1 MGRCSYNRILNI
13 KKEKIHSFFF
23 SNKKVKKLRK
33 HIESKLEL
41 QLLLLRARARKTK
54 YCSLPMEFFFL
65 LFSSYFRFLLFLLRC
80 KSQHK
85 TSPTYI
91 TTTTNY
97 AAAAAAIAITITTNI
112 DNAPKSM
119 RTHRNHA
126 ITFFKWQKKEIILK
140 RIKTKMIVE

>member
-33 HIESKLEL
+33 HIESK

-54 YCSLPMEFFFL
+54 YCSLPMEFFFF
-65 LFSSYFRFLLFLLRC
+65 FSRLTLDFGYFCYAAKANTRLHLP
-80 KSQHK
+80 
-85 TSPTYI
+85 TSPLPPTPPPPSPSPSPP
-91 TTTTNY
+91 TLT
-97 AAAAAAIAITITTNI
+97 
-112 DNAPKSM
+112 M
-119 RTHRNHA
+119 HRNQCVH
-126 ITFFKWQKKEIILK
+126 IEIMPLHFQMTKKKEIILK